1 MKEINKVNLVH
12 EVLAKIKK
20 VRNRKSETSNKYE

>member
-1 MKEINKVNLVH
+1 MKEINKINLVH

-20 VRNRKSETSNKYE
+20 VRNRKIDSGNK